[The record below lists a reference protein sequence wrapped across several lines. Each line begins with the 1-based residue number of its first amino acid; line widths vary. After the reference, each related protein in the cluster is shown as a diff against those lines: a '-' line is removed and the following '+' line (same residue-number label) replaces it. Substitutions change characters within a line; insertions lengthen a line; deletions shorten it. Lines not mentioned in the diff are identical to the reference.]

1 LYQTSYTRKLK
12 LQGHVDD
19 CHIARISAQVDGR
32 VSRLWVQGGEWIE
45 KCSVVAEI
53 VWGTKESI
61 HTREQI
67 LAELERQF
75 IELSLEKSALV
86 KLHKK

>member
-1 LYQTSYTRKLK
+1 MYQTSYTRKLK

-53 VWGTKESI
+53 VWGTKESF